1 MTLDL
6 PELPDQPMRTPPDR
20 RPLPPKAPRPLKYGW
35 AMAISAMVALSTF
48 AQLQY
53 PGSALHHCSRL
64 VLELLQTYA
73 PGQDT
78 PTAGEPQEPP
88 APSAMRH

>member
-6 PELPDQPMRTPPDR
+6 PDLPDQPMRTPPDR
-20 RPLPPKAPRPLKYGW
+20 RPSPPRAPRPLKYGW
-35 AMAISAMVALSTF
+35 AVAISAAVAISTF

-73 PGQDT
+73 PGQDSQT
-78 PTAGEPQEPP
+78 SGDPPEPP
-88 APSAMRH
+88 PATMVRR